1 MKQAVKE
8 KKDLVRRIIEISYK
22 HRLGHLGSCFSS
34 LDILDCMYSIRNFDE
49 AVVLSNGH
57 AGVALYVVLE
67 KYGFAN
73 AEDLFIKHGVHP
85 NRDLANG
92 IYVSSGSLGQGLPIA
107 VGMALSDKSK
117 NVYCVVSDGE
127 CAEGSIWEAL
137 RIASE
142 QKLNN
147 LKIAVNAN
155 GYSGYDEIDIKSLPL
170 KFKSF
175 GCKVIEVDGHN
186 QKQLKKSLKNNKGVK
201 PLVVFAKTRIN
212 HMPFLQG
219 LDAHY
224 KVMEKSDYLVALKEL
239 NK

>member
-22 HRLGHLGSCFSS
+22 HRLGHLGSNFSV
-34 LDILDCMYSIRNFDE
+34 LDVLDCMYSLRRIDE
-49 AVVLSNGH
+49 PVILSNGH
-57 AGVALYVVLE
+57 AGVALYAVLE
-67 KYGFAN
+67 KYGYAK
-73 AEDLFIKHGVHP
+73 AEDLFLKHGVHP

-92 IYVSSGSLGQGLPIA
+92 IYVSTGSLGQGLPIA
-107 VGMALSDKSK
+107 VGMALSDRSK
-117 NVYCVVSDGE
+117 NVYCIVSDGE

-147 LKIAVNAN
+147 LIIAVNAN
-155 GYSGYDEIDIKSLPL
+155 GYSGYDEIDIKSLPA
-170 KFKSF
+170 KFNSF

-186 QKQLKKSLKNNKGVK
+186 KKQLIKALKGNRGVK
-201 PLVVFAKTRIN
+201 PLVVFAKTRID

-224 KVMEKSDYLVALKEL
+224 KVMEKPDYLVALEEL
-239 NK
+239 NR

>member
-22 HRLGHLGSCFSS
+22 HRLGHLGSNLSV
-34 LDILDCMYSIRNFDE
+34 LDILDCMYFLRKINE
-49 AVVLSNGH
+49 PVILSNGH
-57 AGVALYVVLE
+57 AGVALYVILE
-67 KYGFAN
+67 KYRYAN

-85 NRDLANG
+85 NRDSANG
-92 IYVSSGSLGQGLPIA
+92 IYVSTGSLGQGLPIA
-107 VGMALSDKSK
+107 VGMALADKSK
-117 NVYCVVSDGE
+117 NVYCVISDGE

-155 GYSGYDEIDIKSLPL
+155 GYSGYDEIDIRSLPA
-170 KFKSF
+170 KFNSF
-175 GCKVIEVDGHN
+175 GCKVIEVDGHD
-186 QKQLKKSLKNNKGVK
+186 QKQLRKALKNSCRNKPVI
-201 PLVVFAKTRIN
+201 VFAKTRIN

-224 KVMEKSDYLVALKEL
+224 KVMEEPDYLVALEEL
-239 NK
+239 NR